1 VELDG
6 VDGLGA
12 LAADV
17 SLEDLSVLVHP
28 EPLVVRWAAGDAGRP
43 LPLGLLSRVP
53 TLTVLVGPEGEV
65 PLDVAGQFDVCVTG
79 DPDPPRPWV
88 HDPDGAGP
96 VIEAVRAQ
104 PLACLALATLLRSVE
119 RLDPWSGLAA
129 ESAVYAAL
137 LGSGPFR
144 EWRAARPA
152 RPIPARSE
160 PRVVLDRHGDH
171 LTITLDRPDRHNAV
185 DTTMRD
191 ALVEALQVLD
201 ADPTLTSATLQGAGP
216 SFSSGGD
223 LDEFGTVGDPATAH
237 AVRLTRH
244 PGWWVHTC
252 RDRLTV
258 RLHGACIGA
267 GIELAAFASRVVADP
282 AAFMALPE
290 VSMGLVP
297 GAGGTVSVTA
307 RIGRQRCAWL
317 AVTGARVDARTAHR
331 WGLVDEISDE
341 QAGRSP
347 RPAPVEPARRG
358 PGEEAGRS
366 PRPAPL
372 GAARRDQG
380 RVGTGSGANRR
391 GAGSGGSGD
400 EF

>member
-1 VELDG
+1 VEVGG

-12 LAADV
+12 LAAAGS
-17 SLEDLSVLVHP
+17 SLEDLSALVRP
-28 EPLVVRWAAGDAGRP
+28 EPLVVRWGSGDAGRP
-43 LPLGLLSRVP
+43 VPPGLLSRVP
-53 TLTVLVGPEGEV
+53 TLTVLVGPAGEV
-65 PLDVAGQFDVCVTG
+65 PVEVADQFDVCITG
-79 DPDPPRPWV
+79 DPEPPRPWV
-88 HDPDGAGP
+88 NDAHGTDRVG
-96 VIEAVRAQ
+96 EAVGAQ
-104 PLACLALATLLRSVE
+104 PLACLALATLLRFVG

-137 LGSGPFR
+137 LGSAPFR
-144 EWRAARPA
+144 EWRAAHPA
-152 RPIPARSE
+152 RPIPADPAPPVRIA
-160 PRVVLDRHGDH
+160 RHGDR
-171 LTITLDRPDRHNAV
+171 LTITLDRPERHNAV

-201 ADPTLTSATLQGAGP
+201 ADSTLSSATLRGTGP

-258 RLHGACIGA
+258 QLHGACIGA
-267 GIELAAFASRVVADP
+267 GIELAAFADRVVADP

-307 RIGRQRCAWL
+307 RVGRQRCAWL
-317 AVTGARVDARTAHR
+317 AVTGARIDAGTAHR
-331 WGLVDEISDE
+331 WGLVDEIH
-341 QAGRSP
+341 
-347 RPAPVEPARRG
+347 
-358 PGEEAGRS
+358 GE
-366 PRPAPL
+366 
-372 GAARRDQG
+372 
-380 RVGTGSGANRR
+380 
-391 GAGSGGSGD
+391 
-400 EF
+400 